1 MQKANN
7 YRLEEHDIPLFGQQ
21 TDATL
26 DILMI
31 REVDFFREE
40 ETLLHADAEIGD
52 PFDFLALI
60 SITDSELRY
69 PYTVEVFLAI
79 FYDIIE
85 DYVQED
91 KQFHS
96 HEFVVLTICDKH
108 LDFRVVRVQDKN
120 ILFRIDR

>member
-31 REVDFFREE
+31 CEVYFFREE

-52 PFDFLALI
+52 PFHFLSLI
-60 SITDSELRY
+60 SITNSELRY
-69 PYTVEVFLAI
+69 PDTVEVFFAI

-108 LDFRVVRVQDKN
+108 LDFWIVRV
-120 ILFRIDR
+120 